1 MASLTATRAD
11 GTKRVPVLDTR
22 EWQPSPARLAA
33 AGCVLAFAAAVWPA
47 SIAGPGD
54 GWILSVLLIVEVAL
68 LLLPWGLPRDG
79 RSGASFWAEA
89 LLGLTAPVGALL
101 LVTIGEASW
110 LSVGADWT
118 WFVAAVVLGGALIA
132 MSGMDVC
139 GLVRG
144 ELAFLM
150 GPTPSSH
157 TLARAFTTI
166 VSPAGEEAVFRAVV
180 LTAAPAATPPLG
192 LLAAVAFVA
201 RHHVSPGQNWRG
213 STRATVLE
221 IIAAAALLVLTL
233 LSGSIY
239 PALLA
244 HTINNVP
251 MFVLHLQR
259 AVVAGDEE

>member
-1 MASLTATRAD
+1 MASLTATRVDAA
-11 GTKRVPVLDTR
+11 KRVPVLETA

-33 AGCVLAFAAAVWPA
+33 AGCVLAFAAALWPVSVA
-47 SIAGPGD
+47 RPGD

-79 RSGASFWAEA
+79 RSGTSFWAEA
-89 LLGLTAPVGALL
+89 LLGLTAPVGALV
-101 LVTIGEASW
+101 LVTGGASW
-110 LSVGADWT
+110 LSAGADWT
-118 WFVAAVVLGGALIA
+118 WFVVAVVLGGALIA
-132 MSGMDVC
+132 MSGMDVR

-166 VSPAGEEAVFRAVV
+166 VSPAGEEVVFRAVV
-180 LTAAPAATPPLG
+180 LTAAPAATLPLG

-213 STRATVLE
+213 STRTTVLE

-259 AVVAGDEE
+259 AVVGGDEE